1 LAFGVRSAEIERDR
15 PKEVNNLI
23 EGAASMPSTDQ
34 PHIEELRRRAE
45 AIEPGISFAV
55 AHESPDGEATAFGL
69 DEAALRRVVACT
81 LAQIGVDEPVEVSL
95 LLTGDTGLQTLN
107 RDYRGIDAPTDVL
120 SFPLLD
126 RPLASAPAD
135 QLWQPPETEADIH
148 AAAAA
153 TAHAAENPAAT
164 AVQTAHDSGV
174 GAMHASPGAVGSN
187 DEDGEDFDQDGE
199 DDSGEL
205 IFIGPEGEPLSLGDV
220 AISRD
225 AVARQAAEAGHSPA
239 WELAYLLAH
248 GVLHLA
254 GFDDHTEAGYQ
265 AMVTHQEAALAC
277 AGIAR

>member
-1 LAFGVRSAEIERDR
+1 
-15 PKEVNNLI
+15 
-23 EGAASMPSTDQ
+23 MPSTDQ
-34 PHIEELRRRAE
+34 PHIEELRQRAE
-45 AIEPGISFAV
+45 AIEPGMSFAV

-95 LLTGDTGLQTLN
+95 LLTGDTGLRTLN

-126 RPLASAPAD
+126 RPLANAPAD

-148 AAAAA
+148 AAA
-153 TAHAAENPAAT
+153 TAHAAENPAAK

-187 DEDGEDFDQDGE
+187 DEDGEVFDQDGGGDSG
-199 DDSGEL
+199 DDSGEFV
-205 IFIGPEGEPLSLGDV
+205 FIGPDGEPDSLGDV

-254 GFDDHTEAGYQ
+254 GFDDYTEAGYQ
-265 AMVTHQEAALAC
+265 AMVAHQEAALAC

>member
-1 LAFGVRSAEIERDR
+1 
-15 PKEVNNLI
+15 
-23 EGAASMPSTDQ
+23 MPSAD
-34 PHIEELRRRAE
+34 PSHVEALRQRAA

-69 DEAALRRVVACT
+69 DEAALRRIVACA
-81 LAQIGVDEPVEVSL
+81 LARIGVDEPVEVSL
-95 LLTGDTGLQTLN
+95 LLTGDTGLRTLN

-135 QLWQPPETEADIH
+135 QLWQSPDTDSGSHPEN
-148 AAAAA
+148 
-153 TAHAAENPAAT
+153 AAESSAPQKSSVA
-164 AVQTAHDSGV
+164 AVQTTHDAGV
-174 GAMHASPGAVGSN
+174 GTMHASPGVVSGVG
-187 DEDGEDFDQDGE
+187 EDSQDFDQDGE
-199 DDSGEL
+199 DDFDEDSGEFV
-205 IFIGPEGEPLSLGDV
+205 FIGPEGEPLSLGDV

-254 GFDDHTEAGYQ
+254 GFDDHTEAGYR
-265 AMVTHQEAALAC
+265 AMVAHQEAALAC
-277 AGIAR
+277 AGITR